1 MHIDLWTLALQAIN
15 AIVLIWLLARFLFRP
30 VTAIV
35 AKRRQAADALLA
47 EATAVREQAQKA
59 AAELAQQR
67 QGIGAEA
74 DRALDDARNAAEAER
89 TRLRELGAQ
98 DAAQARSEAAIAIA
112 RERDAMQHDLDAR
125 AGELA
130 VTIARRLL
138 QPLPA
143 AVVTTAM
150 LRGLVEKIAAMPEA
164 DRQRLASSDDMTEIV
179 TAAPLDAAEQ
189 AECREMLANALGV
202 TALRFSVDPALIAG
216 IELRL
221 PHALIRNSW
230 RDDLERIEREL
241 HSEHDHD
248 ARPQRVA

>member
-1 MHIDLWTLALQAIN
+1 M
-15 AIVLIWLLARFLFRP
+15 
-30 VTAIV
+30 
-35 AKRRQAADALLA
+35 
-47 EATAVREQAQKA
+47 REQARTE
-59 AAELAQQR
+59 AAELAKQR

-89 TRLRELGAQ
+89 TRLRELGAR
-98 DAAQARSEAAIAIA
+98 DAAQARSEAETAIA

-179 TAAPLDAAEQ
+179 TAAPPMRGGETI
-189 AECREMLANALGV
+189 LAHKPV
-202 TALRFSVDPALIAG
+202 EEDCPRLRGPPVL
-216 IELRL
+216 
-221 PHALIRNSW
+221 
-230 RDDLERIEREL
+230 
-241 HSEHDHD
+241 
-248 ARPQRVA
+248 